1 MPEQNFTEIG
11 RLHVQVQFNEKELE
25 GLRREGNE
33 IATLLRVIADCL
45 DLEHDAKVKDYTGIE
60 RMPLFQII
68 NPQARSQGK
77 HTRYPPTQT

>member
-33 IATLLRVIADCL
+33 NSDAAAGDCRL
-45 DLEHDAKVKDYTGIE
+45 
-60 RMPLFQII
+60 P
-68 NPQARSQGK
+68 
-77 HTRYPPTQT
+77 